1 MSATTLEA
9 AQAALAENVRAI
21 ASCEERRLE
30 LEKSIATA
38 QARLV
43 DLEAG
48 RGAPNDVPSWLKLKS
63 TISNDINTASAE
75 RVTVQAQVNE
85 LGRAQSALA
94 SACDAAI
101 EQEQTSYFEANLA
114 KLNELLAQA
123 APHAARCGGYDLY
136 LRHRAERGGVSEAE
150 SIRLHRLANTLIAR
164 LPPACGYLGI
174 NIAARGEAERRWW
187 AALAD
192 RLAHPEP
199 EDTATTAEQ
208 AAELN

>member
-1 MSATTLEA
+1 MSTTALET
-9 AQAALAENVRAI
+9 AQAAIAENVRAI
-21 ASCEERRLE
+21 ASCDARRLE
-30 LEKSIATA
+30 LERSIAVSQRSLA
-38 QARLV
+38 
-43 DLEAG
+43 DLEQG
-48 RGAPNDVPSWLKLKS
+48 IGAPDRVSDWLKLKNELARS
-63 TISNDINTASAE
+63 IDSARAE
-75 RVTVQAQVNE
+75 LVTVQAQVNE

-164 LPPACGYLGI
+164 LPPACGHLGI

-199 EDTATTAEQ
+199 EDTATTAQQ
-208 AAELN
+208 AAEMN